1 MPLSFGSRLVTIWG
15 AMVRNRLLVFFGRQ
29 KKTIFTPDKK
39 KQMEQILY
47 IEMDDMIKHVPSC
60 QSYGNELIVVEMKGS
75 DPQKPEEEI
84 AIRLNAFSVLLVCH
98 GEVDLTIDGVSHHI
112 TANSLIDI
120 MERHAVKGIRLS
132 PDFRGY
138 HVITSKNILSE
149 TLFNSR
155 RPPIASIASIRV
167 LPIHR
172 ISATEKALLE
182 ACVLHLLDSLA
193 RPDHAWQRDL
203 VINDLRGFFIEM
215 KNILFK
221 SYKESDK
228 LNLPTRDELMF
239 LFIQL
244 LDKHCREEHSV
255 GFYADQLCVTP
266 SYLSSVLKNLS
277 GKTVTKWISE
287 ALMHEA
293 QKLLR
298 EPELTLQ
305 QIADE
310 LNFSDQSS
318 FGKFFKK
325 NGGISP
331 MMYREQR

>member
-1 MPLSFGSRLVTIWG
+1 
-15 AMVRNRLLVFFGRQ
+15 
-29 KKTIFTPDKK
+29 
-39 KQMEQILY
+39 MEQILY
-47 IEMDDMIKHVPSC
+47 IEMDDVIKHIPTC
-60 QSYGNELIVVEMKGS
+60 QFYGNELIVAEMKGS
-75 DPQKPEEEI
+75 HPLKPEEEI
-84 AIRLNAFSVLLVCH
+84 AIKLNAFSVLLVCC
-98 GEVDLTIDGVSHHI
+98 GEMNLTIDGVPYLI
-112 TANSLIDI
+112 TENSLIDI
-120 MERHAVKGIRLS
+120 MDRHAVKGIRLS

-155 RPPIASIASIRV
+155 RPPVASIASMRV

-172 ISATEKALLE
+172 ISATETTLLE
-182 ACVLHLLDSLA
+182 GCVLRLLDSLT

-228 LNLPTRDELMF
+228 PNLPTRDELMF

-255 GFYADQLCVTP
+255 GFYANQLCVTP
-266 SYLSSVLKNLS
+266 SYLSTVLKNLS
-277 GKTVTKWISE
+277 GKTATKWLSE
-287 ALMHEA
+287 ALLHEA

-298 EPELTLQ
+298 EPDLTLQ

-310 LNFSDQSS
+310 LNFSDQSA

-325 NGGISP
+325 NGGMSP
-331 MMYREQR
+331 LQYRMK